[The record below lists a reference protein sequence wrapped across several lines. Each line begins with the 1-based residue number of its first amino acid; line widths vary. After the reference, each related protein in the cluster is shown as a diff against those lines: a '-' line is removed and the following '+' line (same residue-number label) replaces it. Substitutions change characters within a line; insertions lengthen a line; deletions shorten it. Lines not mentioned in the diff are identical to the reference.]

1 MPVVVVTDSSACLDP
16 ETAEELGIRVVPLH
30 VLVDGDDLR
39 EGVDPMP
46 ADLLAGPSVTTSG
59 ASPGE
64 LTEAYSRALADS
76 DGDGVVAV
84 HISRQLSG
92 TWEAGRQAAQELGEK
107 VRIVDSQS
115 TAMGLG
121 FAVLAAARAA
131 RAGGG
136 LRAVYER
143 AVETADRGRVLFMVD
158 RLDHLRRG
166 GRIGAAAALLG
177 TALAMKPVLHLVDG
191 KLVLKEKTRTATKAI
206 GKLVDGAVALAGD
219 GDVAV
224 AVHHVGAAER
234 ADDVGAALRSRLPAA
249 SEFVVSELGPVI
261 GSHLGPGAVG
271 VLVIPGGAGA
281 GERAAAPESVA
292 GDHSAESG

>member
-1 MPVVVVTDSSACLDP
+1 MSVVVVTDSSACLAPDL
-16 ETAEELGIRVVPLH
+16 AAELGIRVVPLH
-30 VLVDGDDLR
+30 VLVDGEDLR
-39 EGVDPMP
+39 EGIDPMP
-46 ADLLAGPSVTTSG
+46 RDLFVGAGVSTSG

-64 LTEAYSRALADS
+64 LTATYRQALVDS
-76 DGDGVVAV
+76 GGDGVVAL

-92 TWEAGRQAAQELGEK
+92 TWEAGRQAAQQLGAK

-115 TAMGLG
+115 TAMALG
-121 FAVLAAARAA
+121 FAALAAARVA

-143 AVETADRGRVLFMVD
+143 AVQVADRGRVLIMVD

-166 GRIGAAAALLG
+166 GRIGTAAALLG

-191 KLVLKEKTRTATKAI
+191 KLVLREKTRTAGKAL
-206 GKLVDGAVALAGD
+206 GRLVDGAVDLAGP

-234 ADDVGAALRSRLPAA
+234 AGQVVEALRPRLPGA
-249 SEFVVSELGPVI
+249 SEFVVSELGPVVA
-261 GSHLGPGAVG
+261 SHLGPGAVG
-271 VLVIPGGAGA
+271 VLVVPGGAGA
-281 GERAAAPESVA
+281 ADPGDDPLPDGVDPE
-292 GDHSAESG
+292 

>member
-1 MPVVVVTDSSACLDP
+1 MSVVVVTDSSACLDP
-16 ETAEELGIRVVPLH
+16 ELAAQLGIRVVPLH
-30 VLVDGDDLR
+30 VLVDGRDLR

-46 ADLLAGPSVTTSG
+46 ADLFAGPGATTSG

-64 LTEAYSRALADS
+64 LTAAYEQALADS
-76 DGDGVVAV
+76 DGDGVVAL

-92 TWEAGRQAAQELGEK
+92 TWEAGRQAAQLLGEK

-115 TAMGLG
+115 TAMALG
-121 FAVLAAARAA
+121 FAAIAAARLA
-131 RAGGG
+131 RTGGG

-143 AVETADRGRVLFMVD
+143 AVDVADRGRVLIMVD

-166 GRIGAAAALLG
+166 GRIGTAAALLG

-191 KLVLKEKTRTATKAI
+191 KLVLKEKTRTATKAL
-206 GKLVDGAVALAGD
+206 GKLVDGAVELAGT

-224 AVHHVGAAER
+224 AVHHVGAVDR
-234 ADDVGAALRSRLPAA
+234 ADEIVAALRVRLPDA

-261 GSHLGPGAVG
+261 GSHVGPGAVG
-271 VLVIPGGAGA
+271 VLVVPGGAGA
-281 GERAAAPESVA
+281 ADGGASLPVDPDAV
-292 GDHSAESG
+292 